1 MRMSKSSQ
9 PKIWAS
15 SKRRS
20 SMTPPPAVPAI
31 IGISVE
37 SCVGG
42 GVVGSVY
49 STVLLSELFPIS
61 LLATTV
67 RLYVTP
73 VMNSMPASDNGGSTT
88 GIA

>member
-1 MRMSKSSQ
+1 MRMRISSQ
-9 PKIWAS
+9 PKMKAIRA
-15 SKRRS
+15 KIK
-20 SMTPPPAVPAI
+20 TPPAAAPVI
-31 IGISVE
+31 MGISVAA
-37 SCVGG
+37 CVGG
-42 GVVGSVY
+42 GVVGGVY

-73 VMNSMPASDNGGSTT
+73 VMNSMPVSNNGGSDT